1 MGNLVGFVKKDKVVK
16 FEYPEIAG
24 FTVSLRY
31 TGKTQLQ
38 EMVKE
43 CIEERLDLRTMK
55 KVEEVNEIKFKK
67 LIATKV
73 IVDWTGLTIG
83 GLKNIILL
91 DEDQIKSAGMTNE
104 TVVEASF
111 ENKMML
117 LDNSLEFD
125 RWVNDII
132 HDLKRFRDDE
142 FQKEVENLKS

>member
-1 MGNLVGFVKKDKVVK
+1 MGNLLGFVKKEKIVK

-24 FTVSLRY
+24 FMVSLRY

-38 EMVKE
+38 DMVKE
-43 CIEERLDLRTMK
+43 CTEERRDLRTLK
-55 KVEEVNEIKFKK
+55 TVEEVNEIKFKK

-73 IVDWTGLTIG
+73 IVEWTGLTIG
-83 GLKNIILL
+83 GLRNIVLL
-91 DEDQIKSAGMTNE
+91 DEEQLKAAGMTDE
-104 TVVEASF
+104 TVVESSF

-132 HDLKRFRDDE
+132 HDLKRFRDE
-142 FQKEVENLKS
+142 EHSKEIENLKS

>member
-1 MGNLVGFVKKDKVVK
+1 MGSLVNFVKKEKVVK

-24 FTVSLRY
+24 FLVSLRY

-38 EMVKE
+38 DMVKE
-43 CIEERLDLRTMK
+43 CTEERLDMRTMK

-73 IVDWTGLTIG
+73 IVDWAGLTIG
-83 GLKNIILL
+83 GLRNIILMD
-91 DEDQIKSAGMTNE
+91 DEQLKAAGMTNE
-104 TVVEASF
+104 TVVESSF

-142 FQKEVENLKS
+142 YAKEIENLKS

>member
-1 MGNLVGFVKKDKVVK
+1 MSNLVGFVQKDKIVK
-16 FEYPEIAG
+16 FEYPEIPG
-24 FTVSLRY
+24 FKISLRY

-38 EMVKE
+38 EMVKA
-43 CIEERLDLRTMK
+43 CSEERMDLRSMK
-55 KVEEVNEIKFKK
+55 KIEEVNEIKFKK

-73 IVDWTGLTIG
+73 IVDWEGLTIG
-83 GLKNIILL
+83 GLKNVVLL
-91 DEDQIKSAGMTNE
+91 DESQLRASGMTDE

-132 HDLKRFRDDE
+132 HDLKKFRDNE
-142 FQKEVENLKS
+142 FAKEVENLKS